1 MSNGAEKNS
10 IMLPQFIGRP
20 VWQDLACLEEML
32 SAEGIVLKFKGKIL
46 GRSNCCQHL
55 ERLGGDFRTRTV
67 TWNDCN
73 LHTRLS
79 LSKNR
84 SRSIRQSDDSTSRR
98 SRGGDGEGLQG
109 VSGC

>member
-46 GRSNCCQHL
+46 GRSNCCQ
-55 ERLGGDFRTRTV
+55 F
-67 TWNDCN
+67 
-73 LHTRLS
+73 
-79 LSKNR
+79 
-84 SRSIRQSDDSTSRR
+84 
-98 SRGGDGEGLQG
+98 
-109 VSGC
+109 